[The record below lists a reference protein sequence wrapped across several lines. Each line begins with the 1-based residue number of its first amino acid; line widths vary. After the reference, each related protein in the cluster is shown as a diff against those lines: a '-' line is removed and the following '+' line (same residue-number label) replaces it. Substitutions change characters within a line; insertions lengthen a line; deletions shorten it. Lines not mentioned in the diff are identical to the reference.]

1 MTTFLKFPP
10 DFVWGAIASSYQIE
24 GGWNEDGKGLS
35 IWDTFVRQPGIIE
48 RGETGNTAA
57 DHYHRWR
64 EDIELIGELGL
75 KSYCFS
81 VSWPRILPEGMGK
94 LNPAGLGF
102 YDRLIDGLLE
112 KGITPFIMLYHW
124 ELPQA
129 LQDKGGWGERDTAFA
144 FAEYGRILAQHF
156 GDRVPL
162 WVTHNEPMVSA
173 ILGHLTGEH
182 APGIK
187 DLNVAMRAVHHLLL
201 SHGLAV
207 ESLRAELPSDAQIS
221 IILNLTP
228 TYAASEK
235 EEDRQAARRFDGV
248 ANRLFLDP
256 LLRGEY
262 SADVLEMMGAF
273 FPPMQEGDLKII
285 AAPLDFLGVNYYTRA
300 VMRYDP
306 QVPGVQASDIHP
318 PQSEYSQ
325 MWEIYPPG
333 IYDLLER
340 VWEEYHPPRIFVTEN
355 GVCVPDGVDF
365 DGRVRDERRIRFIR
379 THLAQVHRAIQAG
392 IPVEGYFYW
401 AWIDN
406 FEWNFGYRMRFG
418 LIYVDFETQRRIMK
432 DSGRWYARTIHEN
445 GFHDEVN

>member
-81 VSWPRILPEGMGK
+81 VSWPRILPEGVGS

-187 DLNVAMRAVHHLLL
+187 DLDVAMRAVHHLLL

-207 ESLRAELPSDAQIS
+207 ESLRAELPSAAQIS